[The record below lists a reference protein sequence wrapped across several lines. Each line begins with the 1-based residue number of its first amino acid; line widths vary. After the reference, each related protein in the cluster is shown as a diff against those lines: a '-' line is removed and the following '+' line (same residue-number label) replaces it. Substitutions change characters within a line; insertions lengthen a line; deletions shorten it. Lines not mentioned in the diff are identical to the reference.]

1 MKLKLIALLA
11 VTNALNF
18 RPFPDALKN
27 NQVYAMSQL
36 AMEVILILCRHY

>member
-18 RPFPDALKN
+18 RSLKDALKN
-27 NQVYAMSQL
+27 NQVYAMSTL
-36 AMEVILILCRHY
+36 AMEVS